1 MKKISTIL
9 LAAAAFAGAMAAQ
22 AQQIVIAPATG
33 STQGAP
39 LFTLGEPL
47 GGLMG
52 ETSGHHLTVGH
63 AQGQSLLYSD
73 DTAVSDVSLAE
84 GDYRLAVAEGR
95 TLTVARPADDHD
107 ATLRIYSLQGA
118 EILVRP
124 LDEAESRIDLS
135 ALQSGVYAVI
145 ILSDGQVRKSAK
157 FILK

>member
-1 MKKISTIL
+1 
-9 LAAAAFAGAMAAQ
+9 MAL
-22 AQQIVIAPATG
+22 P
-33 STQGAP
+33 
-39 LFTLGEPL
+39 
-47 GGLMG
+47 
-52 ETSGHHLTVGH
+52 
-63 AQGQSLLYSD
+63 
-73 DTAVSDVSLAE
+73 
-84 GDYRLAVAEGR
+84 
-95 TLTVARPADDHD
+95 RPADDHD